1 MLSTEQFFEHWLV
14 KNYNDFLRG
23 ELHETNCYFS
33 LLLIFRSEKKGPIAS
48 FIWNFT
54 IEIPFHHILRLP
66 GNNITEPIDPR
77 RLKVPSSIF
86 YFLILLISPFCSWAP
101 ILPYEAMTPWAK
113 TSTALIFLNG
123 LHFTTNLQM
132 RWKSFSSLNFFK
144 VSHFLVKMFSI
155 SFLRQVR
162 SGESRNGFSY
172 VFISSWNVFQC

>member
-14 KNYNDFLRG
+14 KNYNDFLQG

-54 IEIPFHHILRLP
+54 VEIPFHHILRLP
-66 GNNITEPIDPR
+66 SNNITEPIDPR

-86 YFLILLISPFCSWAP
+86 YFLILLISPFLFLSSNFTLRSHDA
-101 ILPYEAMTPWAK
+101 LSK
-113 TSTALIFLNG
+113 TFHVFDFLIWFALYDE
-123 LHFTTNLQM
+123 
-132 RWKSFSSLNFFK
+132 SS
-144 VSHFLVKMFSI
+144 SRFLVKMFPI

-172 VFISSWNVFQC
+172 VFISS